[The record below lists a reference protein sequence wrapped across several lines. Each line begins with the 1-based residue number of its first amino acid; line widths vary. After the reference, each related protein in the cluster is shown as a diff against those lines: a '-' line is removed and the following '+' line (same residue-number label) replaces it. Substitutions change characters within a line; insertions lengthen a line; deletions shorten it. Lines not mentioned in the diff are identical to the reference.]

1 MDNENVIPHIAELSF
16 KRKKKREN
24 KRNYGVRIITK

>member
-1 MDNENVIPHIAELSF
+1 MGKENVIPHIVELSF

-24 KRNYGVRIITK
+24 KRNYGARIIP